1 MVLEMT
7 FESPL
12 DSKIKPV
19 NPKGIQT
26 WIFIERTDAEAEA
39 LILWLPAVK
48 SLMLGKM
55 KAKGEEGLRG

>member
-12 DSKIKPV
+12 ESKIKPV

-26 WIFIERTDAEAEA
+26 WIFIERTVAEAEA
-39 LILWLPAVK
+39 PILWLPDMESRLIIKDPDA
-48 SLMLGKM
+48 GKD
-55 KAKGEEGLRG
+55 